1 MNGNIRERNRKIT
14 FLDFDNNN
22 IDKNI
27 KNKNNFN
34 NNNKYNYNDN
44 DDINKNHLN
53 ALSSNLILST
63 KKDESPNNSN
73 LYKPMRRVNFL
84 KTTKIP
90 FGNDLKEKYKINY
103 NLNNE
108 ISNSNINL
116 KNNNLKNNHILSLKF
131 EPFSGRHSFKESY
144 PINYQLSLDDSDD
157 YENENNKQFFRRNS
171 FLKKT
176 KEKRYFQEETEEDP
190 LQIPKEDEIFNE
202 LAKRKKTIRLTK
214 IKFHIIEQK
223 KKVIKK
229 KKKIKGK
236 NFKEK
241 LLNRIYEKNPVANKK
256 MLKVKKSKEK
266 INLNNYQNLLLKTA
280 EPILSKD
287 SFLHLDKIFNRLR
300 TDNNETYEYNYPYIK
315 DLENKEKDIIQ
326 NINEISN
333 NYNKFLNKYKT
344 LNEVYT
350 YKNIQLPKIN
360 FRRIINKEK
369 YKILNTDES

>member
-27 KNKNNFN
+27 KNKNNY

-53 ALSSNLILST
+53 VLSSNLILNT

>member
-27 KNKNNFN
+27 KNKNNY

>member
-1 MNGNIRERNRKIT
+1 MNRNIRERNRKIT

-27 KNKNNFN
+27 KNKNNN

-53 ALSSNLILST
+53 ALSSNLILNT

-108 ISNSNINL
+108 ISNSNMNL
-116 KNNNLKNNHILSLKF
+116 KNNNLKNNPILSLKF

-214 IKFHIIEQK
+214 IKFHMIEQK

-229 KKKIKGK
+229 KKKINGK

-241 LLNRIYEKNPVANKK
+241 LLNRIYEKNPVDSKK
-256 MLKVKKSKEK
+256 MLKVK
-266 INLNNYQNLLLKTA
+266 Y
-280 EPILSKD
+280 
-287 SFLHLDKIFNRLR
+287 
-300 TDNNETYEYNYPYIK
+300 
-315 DLENKEKDIIQ
+315 
-326 NINEISN
+326 
-333 NYNKFLNKYKT
+333 
-344 LNEVYT
+344 
-350 YKNIQLPKIN
+350 
-360 FRRIINKEK
+360 
-369 YKILNTDES
+369 

>member
-1 MNGNIRERNRKIT
+1 MNYKIREKKRKIT
-14 FLDFDNNN
+14 FLDNDNNIISSN
-22 IDKNI
+22 V
-27 KNKNNFN
+27 KNKSKENYN
-34 NNNKYNYNDN
+34 NNNYNDN
-44 DDINKNHLN
+44 NLNENHLKLLN
-53 ALSSNLILST
+53 SNLNINSQNET
-63 KKDESPNNSN
+63 QNNSN
-73 LYKPMRRVNFL
+73 LYKPMRRVKFL
-84 KTTKIP
+84 NTTKIP
-90 FGNDLKEKYKINY
+90 FDRDLKEKYKINY
-103 NLNNE
+103 NLNNDT
-108 ISNSNINL
+108 SNLNIKI
-116 KNNNLKNNHILSLKF
+116 KNNKYKNNHILSLKF

-214 IKFHIIEQK
+214 IKLHIIEKK

-229 KKKIKGK
+229 KKIKGK
-236 NFKEK
+236 NLKEK
-241 LLNRIYEKNPVANKK
+241 LLNRVYEKNPVANKK
-256 MLKVKKSKEK
+256 MMKVKKSKEK

-333 NYNKFLNKYKT
+333 NYNKFLNKYKA

-350 YKNIQLPKIN
+350 YKNVQLPKIN